1 MSPEFIAIIIV
12 GLSNAASLAFLWGL
26 HRDVAG
32 LRERMVRL
40 EGLFEGFTAR
50 TTAAGKSDG

>member
-32 LRERMVRL
+32 LRECMVRL